1 MQFASSGFLTF
12 VAFFGTKSV
21 VSFLVVA
28 RAHILLIFGSQ
39 NDVLPQ
45 TPQLLKQYPQ
55 AATKLFDDGVN
66 RRAQKKKFLKKRMR
80 NAPATGIH
88 AAAAHGGFKILPPQA
103 LAACRLY
110 DKTHPTELHRAPARK
125 PCLHHTILRQQINLT
140 TALQPTAPRMR
151 TATLKS
157 VSNTCKS

>member
-88 AAAAHGGFKILPPQA
+88 AAAAS
-103 LAACRLY
+103 
-110 DKTHPTELHRAPARK
+110 K
-125 PCLHHTILRQQINLT
+125 PCLRKRWQLAGCTTKHIQQNFTVHLHANHVCII
-140 TALQPTAPRMR
+140 RFFGS
-151 TATLKS
+151 KS
-157 VSNTCKS
+157 T